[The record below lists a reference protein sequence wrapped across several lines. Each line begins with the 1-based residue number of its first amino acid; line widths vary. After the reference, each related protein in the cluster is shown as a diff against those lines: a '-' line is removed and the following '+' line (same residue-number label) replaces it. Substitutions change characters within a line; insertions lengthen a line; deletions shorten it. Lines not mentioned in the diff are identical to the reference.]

1 MVLDFILKFLPPD
14 SGSIPNKFTIGMGE
28 LIKQARK
35 EAGLSQKELAES
47 AYFSQANLSKVE
59 NGKVE
64 VGSSELIY
72 LSSVLRKP
80 ITYFFPKQLIRHLN
94 PDSQFPDEL
103 MDELFLVA
111 KRLNDADLTKII
123 AQVRAI
129 VKLTE

>member
-1 MVLDFILKFLPPD
+1 MVLDFIIKFLPPD
-14 SGSIPNKFTIGMGE
+14 KGSIPNKFTVGMGE
-28 LIKQARK
+28 LIRQARMN
-35 EAGLSQKELAES
+35 AGLSQKELADK

-80 ITYFFPKQLIRHLN
+80 ITYFFPKQLIRHLS
-94 PDSQFPDEL
+94 PDGEYPDEL

-111 KRLNDADLTKII
+111 KRLDDDDLKKII

-129 VKLTE
+129 ANLSE